1 MSKTTF
7 GAKVFLLIALLL
19 PIFSFAQDL
28 ITGHVFSVTDHS
40 PIPGVSVVVKGT
52 RIGTS
57 TGLDGKFAIKA
68 KGGDVLVISGIG
80 VVKQEV
86 AVGAD
91 NDLTI
96 NVTTNAKDL
105 HEVVVTAT
113 GIRKETKRIGY
124 ATQTIDASTLS
135 KAREADPINS
145 LKGNA
150 AGLTININQEMG
162 HSPDVI
168 VRGEN
173 DPNNT
178 PLYVVDGIPISSD
191 TYNIDPDD
199 IETFTILKGP
209 SAAALYGFRG
219 KNGAIII
226 STKKGT
232 KNKRGYSIELN
243 SSTQFNNGFIAL
255 PKYQDDY
262 GPGEYGAYAF
272 GGGGGQASSGPGG
285 GGSGYNDNDYDIWGP
300 QFKGQLVSQ
309 SDGVYSPTQTYV
321 NSFENGSS
329 YPSHYAPTPWVAR
342 GKDNLKKFIQT
353 GLLNANSIALSTSS
367 EKTDIRIS
375 FGNTFQKGIIPNTK
389 LNNTSFTGS
398 LTQRVS
404 QKFTLNTYI
413 NYSRQASPNI
423 PDVTYG
429 SSSPIYNILLW
440 GGADWSMSDMR
451 SYWQPGKIGIQEKYV
466 EYFRYNNP
474 YFVSYEWLHSHYQ
487 NNVYGYLS
495 LNYKVNNDI
504 DLELRPSLTT
514 YDMMNTEK
522 LPFSASDYGRY
533 ALRQGDYREDRR
545 SLFESNVEA
554 QARYHHNELLGFLDL
569 QGLIGAN
576 VRSFTFTSDFASTN
590 YLNTPGIYSFSNSL
604 YTPLASSF
612 NSAMKVLSAYYSVD
626 LGYKSFVTANI
637 TGRADKS
644 SALPPNNDTY
654 FYPSFNLATVVS
666 DYVNMPQAVSF
677 FKLRASYAESKDG
690 GTNAFF
696 TPPALVLEGLTNGY
710 NAPSAYGGPSYQF
723 QKSYTQAP
731 VYNNQTSAYYTNQL
745 VSSSIQTSDRKA
757 YEFGADIRFLKNRI
771 GLDVTRYH
779 YKNTGIVPQ
788 SISSASG
795 YSTYLT
801 NGNTYTND
809 GWELVLNAN
818 PFKNPKGFSWNVTAN
833 WFTYIRKWVSDANP
847 DNYSHNGTRIDLVY
861 GNAFI
866 RTPDG
871 KFVIDP
877 KSGVQVRDGDLG
889 VSTLKVFGHSDPDWQ
904 WGIVNNLSYKNFSFR
919 FQFDGSVGGVIED
932 GVRKKSL
939 QGGRQI
945 ETVQGKFGAARPN
958 DAKANKTYAGS
969 YVADGVNLTGP
980 PNEAIQIDP
989 KTEQITNL
997 KDFTQTPNTTA
1008 TTVQGYVSNMASI
1021 PDQDIVKKT
1030 YAKLREVALTYE
1042 IPQSVFG
1049 KRAIFQKATVS
1060 FVGRNL
1066 LYFFPGRFKDFDVD
1080 QYQTL
1085 TPQAVTLN
1093 PNSPTPAGAYTTGLQ
1108 TPTTRSY
1115 GFNVNITF

>member
-1 MSKTTF
+1 MSKTPF
-7 GAKVFLLIALLL
+7 GARVLLLIILLL
-19 PIFSFAQDL
+19 PLLTFAQTI
-28 ITGHVFSVTDHS
+28 ITGQVLSGSDQS
-40 PIPGVSVVVKGT
+40 PVPGATIIIKGT
-52 RIGTS
+52 KIGTS
-57 TGLDGKFAIKA
+57 TGIDGKFAVRA
-68 KGGDVLVISGIG
+68 KEGDVLVVSGIG
-80 VVKQEV
+80 VTQKEV
-86 AVGAD
+86 NVGAGSE
-91 NDLTI
+91 LTI
-96 NVTTNAKDL
+96 TVATNSRNL
-105 HEVVVTAT
+105 NEVVVTAT
-113 GIRKETKRIGY
+113 GIKKEAKRIGY
-124 ATQTIDASTLS
+124 ATQTIDASTLT

-178 PLYVVDGIPISSD
+178 PMYVVDGIPISSD
-191 TYNIDPDD
+191 TYNINPDD
-199 IETFTILKGP
+199 IESFTILKGP

-226 STKKGT
+226 NTKKGT
-232 KNKRGYSIELN
+232 KNKRGFVVDFN
-243 SSTQFNNGFIAL
+243 TSTQFNNGFIAL
-255 PKYQDDY
+255 PKYQDEY
-262 GPGEYGAYAF
+262 GPGEAGTYAF

-285 GGSGYNDNDYDIWGP
+285 GGSGVNDYDYDIWGP
-300 QFKGQLVSQ
+300 QFKGQLLPQ
-309 SDGVYSPTQTYV
+309 YDGVYDPTKSYTT
-321 NSFENGSS
+321 NFENGSS
-329 YPSHYAPTPWVAR
+329 YTGHIAPTPWIAR

-353 GLLNANSIALSTSS
+353 GILSSNSIAVSSSS
-367 EKTDIRIS
+367 EKTDVRFS
-375 FGNTFQKGIIPNTK
+375 LGNTYQKGIFPNTK
-389 LNNTSFTGS
+389 LNNINFTGS
-398 LTQRVS
+398 ITQRFS
-404 QKFTLNTYI
+404 DKFTVNAYI
-413 NYSRQASPNI
+413 NYSRQSSPNM

-429 SSSPIYNILLW
+429 SSSPIYNIVLW
-440 GGADWSMSDMR
+440 GGADWSMDDMR
-451 SYWQPGKIGIQEKYV
+451 SYWQPGKVGIQEKYA

-474 YFVSYEWLHSHYQ
+474 YFVSYEWLHGHYA
-487 NNVYGYLS
+487 NNIYGYLS

-504 DLELRPSLTT
+504 DLMVRPSLTT
-514 YDMMNTEK
+514 YDLLNTEK

-554 QARYHHNELLGFLDL
+554 QARYHHNELLGFLDV

-576 VRSFTFTSDFASTN
+576 VRSFNFKSDFASTN

-604 YTPLASSF
+604 YPLLGSSYT
-612 NSAMKVLSAYYSVD
+612 SEMKVLSAYYSLD
-626 LGYKSFVTANI
+626 LGYKSYLTLNI
-637 TGRADKS
+637 TGRGDKS
-644 SALPPNNDTY
+644 STLPANHNTY

-666 DYVNMPQAVSF
+666 DYVKLPEPVSF
-677 FKLRASYAESKDG
+677 FKLRASYSESKDG

-710 NAPSAYGGPSYQF
+710 NPPSPYGGPSYQF

-745 VSSSIQTSDRKA
+745 VSSTIQTSDRKA
-757 YEFGADIRFLKNRI
+757 YEFGADLRFLKNRI

-788 SISSASG
+788 GISSATG

-809 GWELVLNAN
+809 GWEVVLNAS
-818 PFKNPKGFSWNVTAN
+818 PFKNPQGFSWNVTAN
-833 WFTYIRKWVSDANP
+833 WFSYIRKWVSDANP

-861 GNAFI
+861 GNAFV

-877 KSGVQVRDGDLG
+877 KSGVQVRDADLG

-904 WGIVNNLSYKNFSFR
+904 WGLVNNLSYKSFSLR

-932 GVRKKSL
+932 GVRKKAL
-939 QGGRQI
+939 QGGREI
-945 ETVQGKFGAARPN
+945 ETAQGRFGAARPN
-958 DAKANKTYAGS
+958 DAKANSSYPGS
-969 YVADGVNLTGP
+969 YVGEGVNLTGA
-980 PNEAIQIDP
+980 AIQIDP
-989 KTEQITNL
+989 KTEQITNM
-997 KDFTQTPNTTA
+997 KDLTETPNATP
-1008 TTVQGYVSNMASI
+1008 TTVQGYVSTMASI
-1021 PDQDIVKKT
+1021 PDLDIVKKT
-1030 YAKLREVALTYE
+1030 YAKLREVAITYE
-1042 IPQSVFG
+1042 IPQSIFG
-1049 KRAIFQKATVS
+1049 KKPFIQKATFS
-1060 FVGRNL
+1060 LVGRNL
-1066 LYFFPGRFKDFDVD
+1066 LYFFPSRYKDFDVD

-1085 TPQAVTLN
+1085 GAGAITQN

-1115 GFNVNITF
+1115 GFNLNISF